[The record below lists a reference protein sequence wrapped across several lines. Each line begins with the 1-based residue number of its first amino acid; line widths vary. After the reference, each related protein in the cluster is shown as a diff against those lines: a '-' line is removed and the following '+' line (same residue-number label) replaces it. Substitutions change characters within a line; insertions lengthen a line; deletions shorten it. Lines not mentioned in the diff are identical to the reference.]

1 MMEDSGDSA
10 VGSSDRH
17 SSQLEAKECWTLV
30 EGLEGRREG
39 KNEEGLGNRG
49 PKRMGGRRSR

>member
-30 EGLEGRREG
+30 EGLEGWREG
-39 KNEEGLGNRG
+39 KNEEG
-49 PKRMGGRRSR
+49 